1 MMVPFLK
8 ELKRT
13 DSEKDMEDILIRK
26 EIINPN
32 SSEKFNFQYK
42 YIYLKYT

>member
-1 MMVPFLK
+1 MMVPSLK
-8 ELKRT
+8 ELRRM
-13 DSEKDMEDILIRK
+13 DIEKDMEDILIMK